1 MQNNFTITR
10 RATLIAASF
19 VLVLVNC
26 VAQAQE
32 TSHKASF

>member
-1 MQNNFTITR
+1 MQKYFIITR
-10 RATLIAASF
+10 RANLILASL

-32 TSHKASF
+32 I